1 MMENSKLYLL
11 EICLDLYKTSL
22 FSQANNYITSKPLP
36 LNLLTMNDW
45 KIRRSEKREMIKNG
59 KVFSLELHMD
69 QSFVYHL
76 KLVISRLPSQIPWWE
91 QPSVT
96 FRYLLHTIAIASA
109 LFHWTYTQGVG
120 TCQTN
125 RLTTILLCVSQCYYI
140 IDSLLLIPF
149 FKPIN

>member
-1 MMENSKLYLL
+1 MVRFFL
-11 EICLDLYKTSL
+11 
-22 FSQANNYITSKPLP
+22 
-36 LNLLTMNDW
+36 
-45 KIRRSEKREMIKNG
+45 
-59 KVFSLELHMD
+59 LELHMD

-109 LFHWTYTQGVG
+109 LFHWTYTQGHVK
-120 TCQTN
+120 QID
-125 RLTTILLCVSQCYYI
+125 LQLYSCVFHNVI